1 MESITEYFQLPG
13 YLTEATAIAAVA
25 LLGYLFGR
33 RNARR
38 DELAPNEDLVH
49 DINRAVRIAK
59 DLQQVTDHIRQELAR
74 HQNSITKFQSHVG
87 AIDSRHE
94 SEAWA
99 ALTNEAEALLEPT
112 VTVTS
117 SLSAAYD
124 QLRKHSA
131 ELMNFAGTRVDPE
144 TGVANR
150 RALEKQ
156 LESQFV
162 SYGVSNNRFCL
173 AMFSVSGPADK
184 ELSED
189 EESDLIAGFARL
201 VDHTARD
208 TDFVARYS
216 EDEFCVVLTHTT
228 LAGAT
233 IFSQRLLRTV
243 EVNLHSTV
251 SGGMAEV
258 APDDDVDKIFS
269 RVDSALYSARSNGGN
284 CLYLHDGKALRR
296 LPTGLE
302 PELEASESGDEQAQ
316 EEPKPATTG

>member
-1 MESITEYFQLPG
+1 MEILTDYFQLPG
-13 YLTEATAIAAVA
+13 YLTEATAMAAVA

-33 RNARR
+33 HNARR
-38 DELAPNEDLVH
+38 TEKVANEDLIH

-59 DLQQVTDHIRQELAR
+59 DLQQVTDQIRQELAR
-74 HQNSITKFQSHVG
+74 HQSSIAKFQSQVG
-87 AIDSRHE
+87 AIDSSQE
-94 SEAWA
+94 TEAWA
-99 ALTNEAEALLEPT
+99 ALTSEAEALLEPT

-131 ELMNFAGTRVDPE
+131 ELMNFAGTRIDPD

-162 SYGVSNNRFCL
+162 AYGVNKNHFCL
-173 AMFSVSGPADK
+173 AMFTVSGTSNQQ
-184 ELSED
+184 LN
-189 EESDLIAGFARL
+189 EEERKDLISGFARL

-216 EDEFCVVLTHTT
+216 EDEFCVVLTHTA

-233 IFSQRLLRTV
+233 VFSQRLLRTV
-243 EVNLHSTV
+243 EVSLHCAI
-251 SGGMAEV
+251 SGGIAEV
-258 APDDDVDKIFS
+258 AADDDIDKIFS

-284 CLYLHDGKALRR
+284 CLYLHDGRALRR
-296 LPTGLE
+296 LPSANHAE
-302 PELEASESGDEQAQ
+302 SEEVSHDEAAQ
-316 EEPKPATTG
+316 EEAAPVNSGR